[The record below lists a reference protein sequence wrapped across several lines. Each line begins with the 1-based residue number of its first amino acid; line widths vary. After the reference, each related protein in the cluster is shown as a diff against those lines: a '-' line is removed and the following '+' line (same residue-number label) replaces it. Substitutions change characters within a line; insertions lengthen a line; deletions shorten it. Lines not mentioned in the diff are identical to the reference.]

1 MELFL
6 NGHSL
11 GKKPAGEQN
20 EFTATYELVYE
31 PGELIAVSYEAGI
44 ETGRYSLNTAS
55 EKIQLCAEADKKVLC
70 ADGEDLS
77 FIIVKLVDENGTENL
92 FVPTK
97 VAVSV
102 EGAGRLEAFGS
113 ADPQSLSSYGD
124 TEWDTY
130 DEIGRASCRD
140 RV

>member
-1 MELFL
+1 MLFRSYADAEEVELFL

-55 EKIQLCAEADKKVLC
+55 EKIQLCAEAHPFPSWRPYGDAPDCSQKNVS
-70 ADGEDLS
+70 GLS
-77 FIIVKLVDENGTENL
+77 
-92 FVPTK
+92 P
-97 VAVSV
+97 
-102 EGAGRLEAFGS
+102 RPGS
-113 ADPQSLSSYGD
+113 ARLLQRLLPARPQD
-124 TEWDTY
+124 TDLPKSIQNSVRTK
-130 DEIGRASCRD
+130 GS
-140 RV
+140 V